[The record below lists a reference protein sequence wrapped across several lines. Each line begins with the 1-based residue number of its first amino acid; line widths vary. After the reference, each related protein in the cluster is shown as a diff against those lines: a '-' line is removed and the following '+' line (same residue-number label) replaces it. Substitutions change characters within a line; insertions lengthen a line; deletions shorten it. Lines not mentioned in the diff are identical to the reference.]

1 MLQNSN
7 QLANYHL
14 QELQKFIKVPKT
26 TFKFIKA
33 LILKA
38 SQFIT
43 PTKCMKAQRRHS
55 TLLSYILNHQKWGKI
70 KIKNC
75 YFLFLVLNG

>member
-7 QLANYHL
+7 QLANSQL

-38 SQFIT
+38 SQFLT
-43 PTKCMKAQRRHS
+43 PTKCMKAQRRQS
-55 TLLSYILNHQKWGKI
+55 T
-70 KIKNC
+70 
-75 YFLFLVLNG
+75 